1 MSRGRKPSNGKTWSQ
16 VLRTAVAAALLAAV
30 YFAVA
35 RWGLRLAFVNPSATP
50 IWPPTGIALA
60 ALLVLG
66 YRVWPGILLGAF
78 LANLLTAG
86 SVASSIG
93 IAVGNTLE
101 GVVGAYLVNR
111 FAHGWKAFERAQ
123 DVLKFAVL
131 AGIVSTTVSATIG
144 VTSLSLAHLASW
156 ASYGPVWVTWW
167 LGDAGG
173 ALVIAP
179 LLVLWSAR
187 SRWEWKGARLEA
199 AAVLLSLFV
208 VSEGVFGGFL
218 PTQSKH
224 LPLEFLCIPF
234 LIWVAFRFGARAAAT
249 AIFLLSG
256 ITIHG
261 TLHGFGPFATGSANM
276 SLLILQ
282 AFMGVNTV
290 MALLLAAVVA
300 ERRRTEETLKHLAIS
315 DSVTG
320 LANHRR
326 FIEVMEQEIKRSQ
339 RTERPFVLL
348 LCDLDRLKQINDRYG
363 HVVGTRAL
371 VRLAAVLRA
380 RCRDIDTPARIG
392 GDEFAVVLLE
402 TEKTAGRQIADR
414 IAKRLAASREDPP
427 LSVSIGV
434 AVYPEDGQ
442 TVEALVQAADA
453 ALYDMKHR
461 RKSVLQ
467 AASPQQTPALDQMA
481 QWAQYLV
488 EIKDME
494 RRLRRPS

>member
-1 MSRGRKPSNGKTWSQ
+1 MSNGRKIPSGKTRPQ
-16 VLRTAVAAALLAAV
+16 ILTTAVAAALLAAV
-30 YFAVA
+30 YFAAA
-35 RWGLRLAFVNPSATP
+35 RWGLHLAFVNPSATP
-50 IWPPTGIALA
+50 VWPPTGIALA

-66 YRVWPGILLGAF
+66 YRVWPGVLLGAF
-78 LANLLTAG
+78 LANLLTSG
-86 SVASSIG
+86 SVAGSIG
-93 IAVGNTLE
+93 IAVGNALE

-111 FAHGWKAFERAQ
+111 FAHGRRAFERAQ

-131 AGIVSTTVSATIG
+131 AGLASTTVSATIG
-144 VTSLSLAHLASW
+144 VTSLSLTGFAPW
-156 ASYGPVWVTWW
+156 AKYVPIWVTWW

-173 ALVIAP
+173 ALVVTP

-187 SRWEWKGARLEA
+187 SRWERKGARLEA

-208 VSEGVFGGFL
+208 VAEVVFGGFL
-218 PTQSKH
+218 PAQSKH

-249 AIFLLSG
+249 AVFLLSG
-256 ITIHG
+256 ISIHG
-261 TLHGFGPFATGSANM
+261 TLHGVGPFATGSANV

-300 ERRRTEETLKHLAIS
+300 ERRRTEERLKNLAIS

-339 RTERPFVLL
+339 RTDRTFVLL
-348 LCDLDRLKQINDRYG
+348 LFDLDRLKQINDRYG

-371 VRLAAVLRA
+371 VRLAEVLRA

-414 IAKRLAASREDPP
+414 IAERLAASREDPP
-427 LSVSIGV
+427 LSVSMGM

-461 RKSVLQ
+461 RRSLPQ
-467 AASPQQTPALDQMA
+467 AAFQQSPTLDQMA
-481 QWAQYLV
+481 HWAQYLV
-488 EIKDME
+488 EIKEME

>member
-30 YFAVA
+30 YLAVA

-156 ASYGPVWVTWW
+156 AKYVPIWVTWW

-173 ALVIAP
+173 ALVVAP

-187 SRWEWKGARLEA
+187 SRGEWRGARLEA
-199 AAVLLSLFV
+199 AAVLLSLF
-208 VSEGVFGGFL
+208 SGGEGVVGAVL
-218 PTQSKH
+218 STQSKAM
-224 LPLEFLCIPF
+224 PP
-234 LIWVAFRFGARAAAT
+234 
-249 AIFLLSG
+249 
-256 ITIHG
+256 
-261 TLHGFGPFATGSANM
+261 
-276 SLLILQ
+276 
-282 AFMGVNTV
+282 
-290 MALLLAAVVA
+290 
-300 ERRRTEETLKHLAIS
+300 
-315 DSVTG
+315 
-320 LANHRR
+320 
-326 FIEVMEQEIKRSQ
+326 
-339 RTERPFVLL
+339 
-348 LCDLDRLKQINDRYG
+348 
-363 HVVGTRAL
+363 
-371 VRLAAVLRA
+371 AVLPRS
-380 RCRDIDTPARIG
+380 
-392 GDEFAVVLLE
+392 F
-402 TEKTAGRQIADR
+402 
-414 IAKRLAASREDPP
+414 
-427 LSVSIGV
+427 LS
-434 AVYPEDGQ
+434 
-442 TVEALVQAADA
+442 
-453 ALYDMKHR
+453 
-461 RKSVLQ
+461 
-467 AASPQQTPALDQMA
+467 
-481 QWAQYLV
+481 W
-488 EIKDME
+488 
-494 RRLRRPS
+494 

>member
-1 MSRGRKPSNGKTWSQ
+1 MSNGRKIPSGKTRPQ
-16 VLRTAVAAALLAAV
+16 ILTTAVAAALLAAV
-30 YFAVA
+30 YFAAA
-35 RWGLRLAFVNPSATP
+35 RWGLHLAFVNPSATP
-50 IWPPTGIALA
+50 VWPPTGIALA

-66 YRVWPGILLGAF
+66 YRVWPGVLLGAF
-78 LANLLTAG
+78 LANLLTSG
-86 SVASSIG
+86 SVAGSIG
-93 IAVGNTLE
+93 IAVGNALE

-111 FAHGWKAFERAQ
+111 FAHGRRAFERAQ

-131 AGIVSTTVSATIG
+131 AGLASTTVSATIG
-144 VTSLSLAHLASW
+144 VTSLSLTGFAPW
-156 ASYGPVWVTWW
+156 AKYVPIWVTWW

-173 ALVIAP
+173 ALVVTP

-187 SRWEWKGARLEA
+187 SRWERKGARLEA

-208 VSEGVFGGFL
+208 VAEVVFGGFL
-218 PTQSKH
+218 PAQSKH

-256 ITIHG
+256 ISIHG
-261 TLHGFGPFATGSANM
+261 TLHGVGPFATGSANV

-300 ERRRTEETLKHLAIS
+300 ERRRTEETLKRLAIS

-326 FIEVMEQEIKRSQ
+326 FIEVMEQEMKRSQ
-339 RTERPFVLL
+339 RTGRPFVLL
-348 LCDLDRLKQINDRYG
+348 LFDLDGLKQINDRYG

-414 IAKRLAASREDPP
+414 IAKRLAASREDPL
-427 LSVSIGV
+427 LSVSIGM

-453 ALYDMKHR
+453 GLYDMKHR
-461 RKSVLQ
+461 RKPLPQ
-467 AASPQQTPALDQMA
+467 AAPQPSPALDQMA

-494 RRLRRPS
+494 RRLRRTS